1 MGCGA
6 ATGRVAPEMTEGQ
19 RFREMRVSA
28 KVCVDTAVRNGEF
41 AAARGKVCVDTA
53 VRNGQFTPVR
63 MRVEKAKLSLQSN
76 DNFASVVE
84 SLMKMCWVL
93 TKRSRC
99 FFSLNL
105 LFFGFGK
112 DVF

>member
-41 AAARGKVCVDTA
+41 AAARGKVCVDKA

-76 DNFASVVE
+76 DDFASVVE
-84 SLMKMCWVL
+84 SLMKMC
-93 TKRSRC
+93 
-99 FFSLNL
+99 
-105 LFFGFGK
+105 
-112 DVF
+112 